1 MALESGVTHPLLS
14 QEQYK
19 VGKIG
24 DHLLQAVFQ
33 AIFRVSPATRALAA
47 SYTRKVISN
56 AVLTAQSVKSS
67 AGNVYRVRVENLTAS
82 AVVVDLLDGTVL
94 RKRMFCPARVSAT
107 VPSCAEQADSTD
119 TQGVGTEFAT
129 SINVK
134 GFLASDGTTTA
145 ASGVTVY
152 VDYN

>member
-1 MALESGVTHPLLS
+1 MALDSGTTHPLLS

-24 DHLLQAVFQ
+24 DHLIQAVFQ
-33 AIFRVSPATRALAA
+33 AIFRISPATRALAA
-47 SYTRKVISN
+47 LYARKVIST
-56 AVLTAQSVKSS
+56 ATETAQSVKGG
-67 AGNVYRVRVENLTAS
+67 AGTVYRVRVENLS
-82 AVVVDLLDGTVL
+82 ANAIVVDLLDDTVL

-119 TQGVGTEFAT
+119 TLGVGTEFAT

-134 GFLASDGTTTA
+134 AFLASDGSTTA